1 MKNSYETL
9 FIVKPTLTEEE
20 TGAILQKYKDEVAA
34 QGGELKAERIVGLRR
49 LAYPIQKQ
57 ERGFYT
63 ILYYVA
69 PPSAIAEIE
78 RKMKYD
84 EDVLRFMT
92 VKYTNKKE
100 LAQFEK
106 QVTQASSSSKS
117 TKSEESAEA

>member
-20 TGAILQKYKDEVAA
+20 TNAILQKYKDEVAA
-34 QGGELKAERIVGLRR
+34 QGGEFKAQRVVGLRR

-57 ERGFYT
+57 ERGFYA
-63 ILYYVA
+63 IFYYVA

-84 EDVLRFMT
+84 EDILRFMT
-92 VKYTNKKE
+92 IKYSNKKE
-100 LAQFEK
+100 LVQFEK
-106 QVTQASSSSKS
+106 QVAQAGGS
-117 TKSEESAEA
+117 TDGAKGEESAEA